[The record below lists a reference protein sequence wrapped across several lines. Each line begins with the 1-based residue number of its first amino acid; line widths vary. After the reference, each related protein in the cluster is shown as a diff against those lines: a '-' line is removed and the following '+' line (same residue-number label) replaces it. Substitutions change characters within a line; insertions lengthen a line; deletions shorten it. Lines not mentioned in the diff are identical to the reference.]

1 MSAPHVVV
9 YGQRLPLL
17 SRIAEVGSALSLS
30 RSAAYRSAPGWPLTG
45 PEKSRRVIVPRLLDE
60 LGIPYTVVTDEGC
73 AVDRVEK
80 AIA

>member
-1 MSAPHVVV
+1 MSAPYVEV
-9 YGQRLPLL
+9 YGQRLRLL

-60 LGIPYTVVTDEGC
+60 LGIPYTVVTDENG
-73 AVDRVEK
+73 AVDRAEK